1 MNKKKIIGLAGAV
14 VVCILVFVFIVIRGK
29 SPNPAENPEE
39 MLGRIENALGDEYKK
54 QSMTELVATLKY
66 GDEEGN
72 EINYYIL
79 KTTYY
84 EADPAE
90 ITGLNTEAIK
100 RIVNPDRADSC
111 QKMKIQDWDAAL
123 YERGELSYL
132 CWTYSP
138 EVSYILEYSPYAFAD
153 EEIIKMAESAKP
165 INEECAAFPVRFC
178 RQSRNCEVPFADRPG
193 AMPSAATNLQE

>member
-84 EADPAE
+84 EAD
-90 ITGLNTEAIK
+90 
-100 RIVNPDRADSC
+100 SC

-165 INEECAAFPVRFC
+165 INEE
-178 RQSRNCEVPFADRPG
+178 
-193 AMPSAATNLQE
+193 

>member
-111 QKMKIQDWDAAL
+111 QKMKI
-123 YERGELSYL
+123 EL
-132 CWTYSP
+132 
-138 EVSYILEYSPYAFAD
+138 
-153 EEIIKMAESAKP
+153 
-165 INEECAAFPVRFC
+165 NELP
-178 RQSRNCEVPFADRPG
+178 PFAMCVPLIRSDYYGGSVAILDIQGLRP
-193 AMPSAATNLQE
+193 

>member
-79 KTTYY
+79 KTTCY

-90 ITGLNTEAIK
+90 ITGLNTEAIML
-100 RIVNPDRADSC
+100 IVGPGTADAC
-111 QKMKIQDWDAAL
+111 QEMKIQDWDAAL

-165 INEECAAFPVRFC
+165 INEE
-178 RQSRNCEVPFADRPG
+178 
-193 AMPSAATNLQE
+193 

>member
-90 ITGLNTEAIK
+90 IISFISTPAVIEFKDPDGLNTEAIK
-100 RIVNPDRADSC
+100 LIVNPDRADSC

-165 INEECAAFPVRFC
+165 INEE
-178 RQSRNCEVPFADRPG
+178 
-193 AMPSAATNLQE
+193 

>member
-1 MNKKKIIGLAGAV
+1 
-14 VVCILVFVFIVIRGK
+14 
-29 SPNPAENPEE
+29 
-39 MLGRIENALGDEYKK
+39 
-54 QSMTELVATLKY
+54 MTELVATLKY

-100 RIVNPDRADSC
+100 LIVNPDRADSC

-123 YERGELSYL
+123 YKKGESAYL

-138 EVSYILEYSPYAFAD
+138 EVTYVLEYNPEQLDDS
-153 EEIIKMAESAKP
+153 EIIKMAESA
-165 INEECAAFPVRFC
+165 
-178 RQSRNCEVPFADRPG
+178 EV
-193 AMPSAATNLQE
+193 ME

>member
-1 MNKKKIIGLAGAV
+1 MI
-14 VVCILVFVFIVIRGK
+14 CILSVIVFKKGNRTP
-29 SPNPAENPEE
+29 SPSEDAYE
-39 MLGRIENALGDEYKK
+39 MLGRIEAALGDEYKK
-54 QSMTELVATLKY
+54 QSMTELVATIQY
-66 GDEEGN
+66 GDNDGN
-72 EINYYIL
+72 TINYYIL

-90 ITGLNTEAIK
+90 ITGLNTEAIML
-100 RIVNPDRADSC
+100 IVGPGTADAC
-111 QKMKIQDWDAAL
+111 QEMKIQDWDAAL

-165 INEECAAFPVRFC
+165 INEE
-178 RQSRNCEVPFADRPG
+178 
-193 AMPSAATNLQE
+193 

>member
-100 RIVNPDRADSC
+100 LIVNPDRADSC

-123 YERGELSYL
+123 
-132 CWTYSP
+132 
-138 EVSYILEYSPYAFAD
+138 
-153 EEIIKMAESAKP
+153 
-165 INEECAAFPVRFC
+165 
-178 RQSRNCEVPFADRPG
+178 
-193 AMPSAATNLQE
+193 

>member
-1 MNKKKIIGLAGAV
+1 MVIIKLVRHGSGKGHIIHHKRVGVLNTQNREAWYEQKENNRISRCCRGLYSGL
-14 VVCILVFVFIVIRGK
+14 CIYRDKRQITK
-29 SPNPAENPEE
+29 SSREPGGNV
-39 MLGRIENALGDEYKK
+39 G
-54 QSMTELVATLKY
+54 T
-66 GDEEGN
+66 EEGN

-165 INEECAAFPVRFC
+165 INEE
-178 RQSRNCEVPFADRPG
+178 
-193 AMPSAATNLQE
+193 

>member
-1 MNKKKIIGLAGAV
+1 MASQEPQGL
-14 VVCILVFVFIVIRGK
+14 
-29 SPNPAENPEE
+29 
-39 MLGRIENALGDEYKK
+39 
-54 QSMTELVATLKY
+54 
-66 GDEEGN
+66 
-72 EINYYIL
+72 L

-165 INEECAAFPVRFC
+165 INEE
-178 RQSRNCEVPFADRPG
+178 
-193 AMPSAATNLQE
+193 

>member
-1 MNKKKIIGLAGAV
+1 MVIIKLVRHGSGKGHIIHHKRVGVLNTQNREAWYEQKENNR
-14 VVCILVFVFIVIRGK
+14 ILVFVFIVIRGK

-165 INEECAAFPVRFC
+165 INEE
-178 RQSRNCEVPFADRPG
+178 
-193 AMPSAATNLQE
+193 

>member
-79 KTTYY
+79 KPTYY

-111 QKMKIQDWDAAL
+111 KKMKIQDWDAAL

-165 INEECAAFPVRFC
+165 INEE
-178 RQSRNCEVPFADRPG
+178 
-193 AMPSAATNLQE
+193 

>member
-1 MNKKKIIGLAGAV
+1 MVIIKLVRHGSGKGHIIHHKRVGVLNTQNREAWYEQKENNRISRCCRGLY
-14 VVCILVFVFIVIRGK
+14 LVFVFIVIRGK
-29 SPNPAENPEE
+29 SPNPVENPEE

-100 RIVNPDRADSC
+100 LIVNPDRADSC

-165 INEECAAFPVRFC
+165 INEE
-178 RQSRNCEVPFADRPG
+178 
-193 AMPSAATNLQE
+193 

>member
-1 MNKKKIIGLAGAV
+1 MST
-14 VVCILVFVFIVIRGK
+14 R
-29 SPNPAENPEE
+29 S
-39 MLGRIENALGDEYKK
+39 
-54 QSMTELVATLKY
+54 TELVATLKY

-165 INEECAAFPVRFC
+165 INEE
-178 RQSRNCEVPFADRPG
+178 
-193 AMPSAATNLQE
+193 

>member
-153 EEIIKMAESAKP
+153 AFRTP
-165 INEECAAFPVRFC
+165 IR
-178 RQSRNCEVPFADRPG
+178 RQRDKEYRRPSNHAG
-193 AMPSAATNLQE
+193 KALKFQSFSGSKCVGWRAVWT